1 MSLCLGN
8 GLCALLE
15 LYLNFLSFTKGQEMV
30 FVRFVAVICPMG
42 LSCTG
47 GRIPWAVG
55 EWALQGLASIT
66 GRDSLEAPCSHQF
79 CDMDILREQK
89 CVLSVLVLFSGL
101 DSFCSSHSAAA
112 GQEMF
117 PDEESFPAL

>member
-66 GRDSLEAPCSHQF
+66 GLQAETAWRLLALTS
-79 CDMDILREQK
+79 
-89 CVLSVLVLFSGL
+89 SVTWIF
-101 DSFCSSHSAAA
+101 
-112 GQEMF
+112 
-117 PDEESFPAL
+117 